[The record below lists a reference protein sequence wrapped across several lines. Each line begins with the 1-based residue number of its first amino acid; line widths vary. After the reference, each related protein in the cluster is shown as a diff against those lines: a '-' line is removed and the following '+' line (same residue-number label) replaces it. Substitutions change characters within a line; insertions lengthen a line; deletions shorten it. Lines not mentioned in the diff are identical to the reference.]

1 MYISSGGSIS
11 TSSSNATQGLSAVNK
26 LNKQHSTEMTTRS
39 SMDSTRGLSYKQD
52 RQVQSVKKMDSG
64 SSSSNLVRSETSS
77 QASSR
82 ETSVSRPSI
91 GSRDSSRTRDP
102 DSDTTSKQTRRYTSD
117 EIDRKVTSC
126 LEEYIQN
133 KDIIEALKD
142 CEEFKPVDSSQYAEF
157 IELFIN
163 KVLERSDSSRNALG
177 VLFFNVIK
185 EKKIDIIHF
194 TNA

>member
-1 MYISSGGSIS
+1 MHQSSSYSSTKSSDDFERRTNLSSGGSIS

-91 GSRDSSRTRDP
+91 DFRDSSFRHH
-102 DSDTTSKQTRRYTSD
+102 K
-117 EIDRKVTSC
+117 
-126 LEEYIQN
+126 
-133 KDIIEALKD
+133 
-142 CEEFKPVDSSQYAEF
+142 
-157 IELFIN
+157 
-163 KVLERSDSSRNALG
+163 
-177 VLFFNVIK
+177 
-185 EKKIDIIHF
+185 
-194 TNA
+194 